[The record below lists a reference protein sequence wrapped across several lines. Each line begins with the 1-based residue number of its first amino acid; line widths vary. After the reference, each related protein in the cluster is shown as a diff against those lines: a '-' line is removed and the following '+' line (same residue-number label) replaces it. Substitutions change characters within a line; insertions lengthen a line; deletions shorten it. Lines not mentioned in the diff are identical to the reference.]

1 MHIWCICCLL
11 LLCGVSLLIYYQ
23 SMKNDL
29 AVAFGK
35 NLMRLRK
42 LKDWTQREL
51 AELVNIDHSMV
62 ARWENGKVLPR
73 SATIQRLAEALEV
86 PVDDLLTAFSD
97 NTARYANGIDDPQ
110 LAELL
115 SNVSVLETRDK
126 EALKAVLE
134 AMFVRYSLKEMSAQP
149 LQRLTKK
156 AV

>member
-1 MHIWCICCLL
+1 
-11 LLCGVSLLIYYQ
+11 
-23 SMKNDL
+23 MKNDL

-42 LKDWTQREL
+42 LRDWTQREL
-51 AELVNIDHSMV
+51 ADLVSIDHSMI

-97 NTARYANGIDDPQ
+97 NTARYAANGIDDPQ

-115 SNVSVLETRDK
+115 SNVSVLEARDK

>member
-1 MHIWCICCLL
+1 
-11 LLCGVSLLIYYQ
+11 
-23 SMKNDL
+23 MKNDL

-51 AELVNIDHSMV
+51 AELVSIDHSMV